1 MLFYGRTDNIMHL
14 IALIEDSPAEA
25 ELIQEYCKRFSA
37 ENSVNIDVK
46 WFPKGET
53 FLRDYQPIYDLVLMD
68 INLPALNGMD
78 TAARL
83 RRLDS
88 SVALIFITS
97 MARYAIR
104 GYEVE
109 AMDFLLK
116 PVSYPM
122 FSARIQRALR
132 KSSQEQPQTLLIN
145 MSDGVYRIAST
156 RIKYVEVTDHYLVY
170 HTTEG
175 NLNTYGKLKDVEE
188 KLDKTQFIRC
198 NRCYLV
204 NLAYVRAIRGNTLV
218 VDGDELQIS
227 RPIHDA
233 AGWAG
238 IHRRVLL
245 LPDYR
250 HAAVPC
256 PAEAAALDA
265 GALFPDCSRCGKLHA
280 LYGMRHVPQP

>member
-1 MLFYGRTDNIMHL
+1 MVNK
-14 IALIEDSPAEA
+14 IAICDDVEVERFVLKRQLMVYFQKNGGEA
-25 ELIQEYCKRFSA
+25 QIQEYESGESLLA
-37 ENSVNIDVK
+37 DVEDGYL
-46 WFPKGET
+46 WPDLI
-53 FLRDYQPIYDLVLMD
+53 FLDIYMG
-68 INLPALNGMD
+68 ALNGMD

-188 KLDKTQFIRC
+188 KLDKINYHYDAERNQF
-198 NRCYLV
+198 V
-204 NLAYVRAIRGNTLV
+204 
-218 VDGDELQIS
+218 
-227 RPIHDA
+227 
-233 AGWAG
+233 
-238 IHRRVLL
+238 
-245 LPDYR
+245 
-250 HAAVPC
+250 
-256 PAEAAALDA
+256 
-265 GALFPDCSRCGKLHA
+265 
-280 LYGMRHVPQP
+280 

>member
-1 MLFYGRTDNIMHL
+1 MTYL
-14 IALIEDSPAEA
+14 IALVEDSPTEA
-25 ELIQEYCKRFSA
+25 ETIQEYFRRFGA
-37 ENSVNIDVK
+37 DNAVEIDVK
-46 WFPKGET
+46 WFPKGEA
-53 FLRDYQPIYDLVLMD
+53 FLLNYQPVYDLVLMD
-68 INLPALNGMD
+68 INLPAMNGMD
-78 TAARL
+78 TATRL

-104 GYEVE
+104 GYEVD

-116 PVSYPM
+116 PVSYPI
-122 FSARIQRALR
+122 FCTRIQRALR
-132 KSSQEQPQTLLIN
+132 KSRQEQTQTLLIN
-145 MSDGVYRIAST
+145 MSDGVYRISSS

-204 NLAYVRAIRGNTLV
+204 NLAYVRAIRGYTLV

-227 RPIHDA
+227 RPKRTA
-233 AGWAG
+233 VMEA
-238 IHRRVLL
+238 LN
-245 LPDYR
+245 DYLGGN
-250 HAAVPC
+250 V
-256 PAEAAALDA
+256 
-265 GALFPDCSRCGKLHA
+265 
-280 LYGMRHVPQP
+280 

>member
-1 MLFYGRTDNIMHL
+1 MYL

-25 ELIQEYCKRFSA
+25 ELIQQYCRRFGA

-46 WFPKGET
+46 WFPNGET
-53 FLRDYQPIYDLVLMD
+53 FLSNYQPIYNLVLMD
-68 INLPALNGMD
+68 INLPTLNGMD

-88 SVALIFITS
+88 SVLLIFITS
-97 MARYAIR
+97 MARYAVQ
-104 GYEVE
+104 GYEVD

-132 KSSQEQPQTLLIN
+132 KSRQEQTQTLLIN
-145 MSDGVYRIAST
+145 MSDGVYRIST
-156 RIKYVEVTDHYLVY
+156 SRIKYVEVTDHYLVY

-175 NLNTYGKLKDVEE
+175 SLNTYGKLKDVEE

-204 NLAYVRAIRGNTLV
+204 NLAYVRAIHGNILV

-227 RPIHDA
+227 RS
-233 AGWAG
+233 
-238 IHRRVLL
+238 RRTAVMEALN
-245 LPDYR
+245 DYLGGS
-250 HAAVPC
+250 V
-256 PAEAAALDA
+256 
-265 GALFPDCSRCGKLHA
+265 
-280 LYGMRHVPQP
+280 

>member
-1 MLFYGRTDNIMHL
+1 MTHL
-14 IALIEDSPAEA
+14 IALVEDSPAEA
-25 ELIQEYCKRFSA
+25 EVIQEYCKRYSA

-53 FLRDYQPIYDLVLMD
+53 FLRDYQPVYDLVLMD

-97 MARYAIR
+97 MARYAIQ
-104 GYEVE
+104 GYEVD

-227 RPIHDA
+227 RPKRTA
-233 AGWAG
+233 VMEA
-238 IHRRVLL
+238 LN
-245 LPDYR
+245 DYLGGS
-250 HAAVPC
+250 V
-256 PAEAAALDA
+256 
-265 GALFPDCSRCGKLHA
+265 
-280 LYGMRHVPQP
+280 

>member
-1 MLFYGRTDNIMHL
+1 MTHL
-14 IALIEDSPAEA
+14 IALVEDSPAEA
-25 ELIQEYCKRFSA
+25 ELLKKYFSRYCA
-37 ENSVNIDVK
+37 ENHEEIELR
-46 WFPKGET
+46 WFDKGEA
-53 FLRDYQPIYDLVLMD
+53 FLLDYQPVYDLVLMD

-97 MARYAIR
+97 MARYAIK
-104 GYEVE
+104 GYEVD

-122 FSARIQRALR
+122 FCARIQRALR
-132 KSSQEQPQTLLIN
+132 KCGQEQSQTLLIN
-145 MSDGVYRIAST
+145 IPDGVYRIAAS
-156 RIKYVEVTDHYLVY
+156 RVKYVEVADHCLIY

-204 NLAYVRAIRGNTLV
+204 NLAYVRAVRGSALV
-218 VDGDELQIS
+218 VDGEELAIS
-227 RPIHDA
+227 RPKRNA
-233 AGWAG
+233 VMEA
-238 IHRRVLL
+238 LN
-245 LPDYR
+245 DYLGGS
-250 HAAVPC
+250 V
-256 PAEAAALDA
+256 
-265 GALFPDCSRCGKLHA
+265 
-280 LYGMRHVPQP
+280 

>member
-1 MLFYGRTDNIMHL
+1 MTHL
-14 IALIEDSPAEA
+14 IALVEDSPAEA
-25 ELIQEYCKRFSA
+25 EVIQEYCKRYSA

-68 INLPALNGMD
+68 INLPVLNGMD

-156 RIKYVEVTDHYLVY
+156 RIKYVEVTDHYLVQLCANNDSISDCQ
-170 HTTEG
+170 G
-175 NLNTYGKLKDVEE
+175 NT
-188 KLDKTQFIRC
+188 FIRPFERLCC
-198 NRCYLV
+198 NV
-204 NLAYVRAIRGNTLV
+204 I
-218 VDGDELQIS
+218 
-227 RPIHDA
+227 
-233 AGWAG
+233 
-238 IHRRVLL
+238 LL
-245 LPDYR
+245 YK
-250 HAAVPC
+250 AQYTV
-256 PAEAAALDA
+256 
-265 GALFPDCSRCGKLHA
+265 F
-280 LYGMRHVPQP
+280 